1 MIGMLSIKV
10 REKINAPSVLRKFI
24 EKDEIILAPGAYDP
38 LSARMIEFT
47 GFDVSYISGFG
58 SSGGLL
64 GFPDVGLMTMTEMVD
79 NARNIAEAINI
90 PVIADGD
97 TGYGNQINV
106 IRTVQEFE
114 KAGVAGLQLEDQIF
128 PKKCGHMMG
137 KQVIAENEM
146 VEKIK
151 AAKYSQRNRDFLIVA
166 RTDAIA
172 VEGLDSAISRAKAF
186 YKAGADIL
194 FVEAPEEI
202 KHIEKISKEL
212 RDYPLVFNWA
222 EGGRSPKLTL
232 QELQKYGFKIVI
244 FPVSTLMSATKAM
257 GRVLE
262 SIKKYGTPEK
272 VLNDLYDFQEFL
284 QFIGLPE
291 INQLEN
297 EFGVTVQQKEP
308 V

>member
-1 MIGMLSIKV
+1 MLSLTI
-10 REKINAPSVLRKFI
+10 RQKINAPLELRRLI
-24 EKDEIILAPGAYDP
+24 EKDDLILAPGAYDP

-58 SSGGLL
+58 SAGGLL

-128 PKKCGHMMG
+128 PKKCGHMTG
-137 KQVIAENEM
+137 KQVIEESEM
-146 VEKIK
+146 IEKIK
-151 AAKYSQRNRDFLIVA
+151 AAKYAQRNKDFVIVA

-186 YKAGADIL
+186 YKAGADVL

-202 KHIEKISKEL
+202 KHIEKISHEL

-222 EGGRSPKLTL
+222 EGGRSPKLSV
-232 QELQKYGFKIVI
+232 QELKKYGFKIVI

-257 GRVLE
+257 RNVLE

-272 VLNDLYDFQEFL
+272 SLNEIYGFEEFL
-284 QFIGLPE
+284 KFIGLPE
-291 INQLEN
+291 INDLEN
-297 EFGVTVQQKEP
+297 KFGVPKQRKEA